1 MFKNWKAILMLAIPS
16 IFSFA
21 TMTVTGTIN
30 LIVVG
35 QLGAVMIAIVGVS
48 NIIMYNSWALF
59 SGIGHTVNY
68 LVAQSYGAGE
78 NRKAVERTYLALY
91 ICVGV
96 FLIICI
102 VGTLAS
108 GFLLRLIT
116 GMKDIAET
124 GEFYVQL
131 RFYAM
136 GFGIFSFVFHGFFR
150 GIGDTRT
157 PAYLTLISSII
168 MIFLTYVLTYGIYG
182 FPKLGLDGAGWAFL
196 IGEAVGF
203 LGCVY
208 VFFVRLNKS
217 FITRLRVTFRRD
229 ESRLILQE
237 SGKLGIQEFALS
249 ASMFIFTMFVARLG
263 QNALAA
269 NEIALN
275 VMSFGFMP
283 AFAFG
288 ATATILVGQQIGKG
302 NPLMG
307 RRLGTETAI
316 LGSIM
321 LITIGII
328 EFFFAEPIARLFSP
342 DPEIFHLVTR
352 LIMISAFL
360 QLFDGFLNFYA
371 GGLRGIGDTT
381 FLMKASFFFGVI
393 IFVPLSYIL
402 IFVLDLGSVGAWL
415 SLYTFLTLF
424 ALSVTIRYYRTDWS
438 NVRLKTSHP
447 HV

>member
-1 MFKNWKAILMLAIPS
+1 MFKNWKAILFLAIPS
-16 IFSFA
+16 ILSFA

-30 LIVVG
+30 LIVIG
-35 QLGAVMIAIVGVS
+35 QLGATLIAIVGVS
-48 NIIMYNSWALF
+48 NIIMYNGWALF

-78 NRKAVERTYLALY
+78 YRKAVERTYLALY
-91 ICVGV
+91 VCLGV
-96 FLIICI
+96 ALIVCLA
-102 VGTLAS
+102 GTIGS
-108 GFLLRLIT
+108 GFFLRLIT
-116 GMKDIAET
+116 GMSDIAET
-124 GEFYVQL
+124 GEVYVRL

-136 GFGIFSFVFHGFFR
+136 AFGIFNFVFHGFFR

-157 PAYLTLISSII
+157 PAYLTLISCVV
-168 MIFLTYVLTYGIYG
+168 MIFLTYVLTYGVYG
-182 FPKLGLDGAGWAFL
+182 FPELGLEGAGWAFL
-196 IGEAVGF
+196 IGEAIGF

-208 VFFVRLNKS
+208 VFFGRLNKR
-217 FITRLRVTFRRD
+217 FNTRLRVTIRRD
-229 ESRLILQE
+229 ESKLILLE

-249 ASMFIFTMFVARLG
+249 ISMFIFTMFVARLG

-288 ATATILVGQQIGKG
+288 ATATILVGQEVGKG

-307 RRLGTETAI
+307 RRLGTETAV

-328 EFFFAEPIARLFSP
+328 EFFLAEPIARLFSP

-360 QLFDGFLNFYA
+360 QLFDGLLNFYA
-371 GGLRGIGDTT
+371 GGLRGLGDTT
-381 FLMKASFFFGVI
+381 FLMKISFFFGVI
-393 IFVPLSYIL
+393 VFVPLSYVL
-402 IFVLDLGSVGAWL
+402 IFVFDLGSIGAWL

-424 ALSVTIRYYRTDWS
+424 ALSVTIRFYRTDWLS
-438 NVRLKTSHP
+438 VRLKG
-447 HV
+447 

>member
-1 MFKNWKAILMLAIPS
+1 MFKNWKAILLLAIPS

-35 QLGAVMIAIVGVS
+35 QLGVTLIAIVGVS
-48 NIIMYNSWALF
+48 NIIMYNGWALF

-78 NRKAVERTYLALY
+78 YRRAVERTYLALY
-91 ICVGV
+91 VCLGV
-96 FLIICI
+96 ALIVSIA
-102 VGTLAS
+102 GTFGS
-108 GFLLRLIT
+108 GFFLQVIT
-116 GMKDIAET
+116 GMSDIAET
-124 GEFYVQL
+124 GEVYVRL

-136 GFGIFSFVFHGFFR
+136 AFGIFSFVFHGFFR

-157 PAYLTLISSII
+157 PAYLTLISSVI
-168 MIFLTYVLTYGIYG
+168 MVFLTYALTYGKYG
-182 FPKLGLDGAGWAFL
+182 FPELGLDGAGWAFL
-196 IGEAVGF
+196 AGEGVGF

-208 VFFVRLNKS
+208 VFFIRLNRS
-217 FITRLRVTFRRD
+217 FHTRIRVTFRRD
-229 ESRLILQE
+229 ESKLILLE

-249 ASMFIFTMFVARLG
+249 ISMFIFTMFVARLG

-288 ATATILVGQQIGKG
+288 ATATILVGQQVGKG

-307 RRLGTETAI
+307 RRMGTETAI

-342 DPEIFHLVTR
+342 DPEIFQLVTR

-381 FLMKASFFFGVI
+381 FLMRTSFFFGVI
-393 IFVPLSYIL
+393 IFIPLSYVL
-402 IFVLDLGSVGAWL
+402 IFVFDLGSVGAWL

-424 ALSVTIRYYRTDWS
+424 ALSVMIRFYRTDWLS
-438 NVRLKTSHP
+438 VRYKE
-447 HV
+447 